1 MDVKVSGNRLLLLKW
16 VKYMIQGQTLSCEI
30 IIPLSWERNGML
42 LHEILH
48 LSGIHVALLICNH
61 VIADIVGILLQTDF
75 LMHCMQVDSGTM
87 PD

>member
-1 MDVKVSGNRLLLLKW
+1 
-16 VKYMIQGQTLSCEI
+16 
-30 IIPLSWERNGML
+30 ML

-61 VIADIVGILLQTDF
+61 VIADLVGILLQTDF